1 MCYTNKKDFS
11 KEDAMSALER
21 QEKIIE
27 LVSRNGSIQV
37 ERLAEILDVSQMTIR
52 RDLDKLK
59 AEGIVERKHGIAVI
73 KEEVTYDEKMITRM
87 AEKKSL
93 AKVCASLVKPGDT
106 IFLDSGTTIY
116 EIAALIKDIP
126 DLTVI
131 TNDIEIGFLLHKSKI
146 ELLICGGF
154 VQKET
159 GSIYGSFAN
168 QMMNYIQTGIAFMG
182 AMSIDNQFNILTPTL
197 DKATLKRMIVKN
209 ASKSY
214 LVVDQSKFNRKA
226 LMKIN
231 HMKDYTGIVTTRK
244 FTGEEMKRIKEQE
257 IHLIPVDETI

>member
-1 MCYTNKKDFS
+1 
-11 KEDAMSALER
+11 MSVLER
-21 QEKIIE
+21 QDKIIE
-27 LVSRNGSIQV
+27 LVSKTGSIQV

-59 AEGIVERKHGIAVI
+59 GEGIIERKHGLAVI
-73 KEEVTYDEKMITRM
+73 KEEVTYREKLISRMDEKKM
-87 AEKKSL
+87 L
-93 AKVCASLVKPGDT
+93 AKACASLVKSGDT

-116 EIAALIKDIP
+116 GIAELIQDIP
-126 DLTVI
+126 NLTVI
-131 TNDIEIGFLLHKSKI
+131 TNDIEIGSLLHKSSV
-146 ELLICGGF
+146 ELMMCGGF

-159 GSIYGSFAN
+159 GSVYGSFAN
-168 QMMNYIQTGIAFMG
+168 QMMNYVQVGIAFMG
-182 AMSIDNQFNILTPTL
+182 AMSIDKRFNILTPTL

-231 HMKDYTGIVTTRK
+231 HMKDYTGVVTTRK
-244 FTGEEMKRIKEQE
+244 FTREEMERIKEQK
-257 IHLIPVDETI
+257 IHLIPVDIEV

>member
-1 MCYTNKKDFS
+1 MVACARNEIGRDF
-11 KEDAMSALER
+11 MSALER

-37 ERLAEILDVSQMTIR
+37 ERLAELLDVSQMTIR
-52 RDLDKLK
+52 RDLEKLK
-59 AEGIVERKHGIAVI
+59 TEGIIQRKHGIAVM
-73 KEEVTYDEKMITRM
+73 KEEVTYREKMVTCM
-87 AEKKSL
+87 SEKKRL
-93 AKVCASLVKPGDT
+93 AQVCASFVKQGDT
-106 IFLDSGTTIY
+106 VFLDSGTTIY
-116 EIAALIKDIP
+116 EIAKLIKDIP

-131 TNDIEIGFLLHKSKI
+131 TNDIEIGFLLHRSNV
-146 ELLICGGF
+146 ELLLCGGF

-168 QMMNYIQTGIAFMG
+168 QMMNYVQTGIAFMG
-182 AMSIDNQFNILTPTL
+182 AMSIDNQFHILTPTL

-209 ASKSY
+209 AAKSY

-244 FTGEEMKRIKEQE
+244 FTKEEMNRMKEQE
-257 IHLIPVDETI
+257 VHLIPVEVEN